1 MDNNENALQK
11 ISGFLTGFAGR
22 VIVIALLVL
31 ACAYG
36 LKTSYDF
43 GHDIFYQ
50 EPVEAEPGQDKNI
63 KIGQDETL
71 DSVASL
77 LKDEGLIRNEI
88 AFKVQ
93 GILYEVDINPGEYIL
108 NTSMTTKE
116 ILEKFMEAPEETVPQ
131 ETEAQ
136 DVIGGGD
143 ESIGADQVEAAQ
155 REGIDIEAET
165 AGETEGETAGDTED
179 DGAEESLSE

>member
-11 ISGFLTGFAGR
+11 ITGFLTGFAGR
-22 VIVIALLVL
+22 VILIALIVLV
-31 ACAYG
+31 CAYG
-36 LKTSYDF
+36 LKASFDF

-50 EPVEAEPGQDKNI
+50 EPVEAEPGQDKEI
-63 KIGQDETL
+63 TVEEGATL
-71 DSVASL
+71 DSIADL
-77 LKDEGLIRNEI
+77 LKEEGLIRNEI

-93 GILYEVDINPGEYIL
+93 GILYESNIEPGKYIL

-116 ILEKFMEAPEETVPQ
+116 LLEALNTEPEETVAA
-131 ETEAQ
+131 ETQAS

-143 ESIGADQVEAAQ
+143 ESVGEDQVEAAQ

-165 AGETEGETAGDTED
+165 AGSSETSATETQAED
-179 DGAEESLSE
+179 QQ